1 MTSRTLL
8 CILLIKKELKMQKIL
23 VMTVL
28 GVSTMWA
35 GSLTVEVTN
44 ISGHKGRIAIGLYNN
59 AKTFGKMSRLYKGAR
74 LTIRGKRVVY
84 TFKHVPR
91 GTYAISVMHDANNN
105 KTLDKNVFG
114 IPKEGYGFS
123 NNVHHAFRAA
133 TFGEAKF
140 SVTNHKKIT
149 IRMHY

>member
-1 MTSRTLL
+1 
-8 CILLIKKELKMQKIL
+8 MQKIL
-23 VMTVL
+23 AGAVL
-28 GVSTMWA
+28 GAAAMWA
-35 GSLTVEVTN
+35 GSLTVEVTHL
-44 ISGHKGRIAIGLYNN
+44 SGHKGRIAIGLYNN
-59 AKTFGKMSRLYKGAR
+59 AKTFGHMSRLYRGAR

-84 TFKHVPR
+84 TFKHLPK
-91 GTYAISVMHDANNN
+91 GIYAVSVMHDANNN